1 MSDGTI
7 PARRLLTWVWRD
19 YLKRR
24 VGALGLAFVFMAAEG
39 ASVGALSYLVRPLF
53 DGIRPGA
60 DMGIVYVVAFS
71 VAAVFMTRA
80 VAGFAHRVIMA
91 RQAEKAAAEMQQ
103 DLLTHALRL
112 DLAFYL
118 ANPPG
123 GLIERIRGDTAML
136 KAQWPTILQVL
147 GRDTISLVS
156 LLGVALVIDWRW
168 TLIAVVGVPVL
179 LGPLTLLQRRVRG
192 AARQA
197 SLAAATLSTRL
208 DESFH
213 GIRTLQLTGT
223 EPQEAARYRRA
234 LDRYLGSQLRAQVA
248 TSAIPAVIDLVA
260 ALGFAGVMLYGGSQ
274 ILAGDKT
281 LGEFMSFF
289 TAMAL
294 VFEPLRRLGSVSAQW
309 AQARASLERIRGL
322 LDVAPTLQ
330 SPAMPK
336 AMPQAGVGHRIELR
350 GVGFA
355 YGSQPVLSE
364 ASFVAEAGQTTAL
377 VGPSGAGKTTVFH
390 LLTRLADPQSGQ
402 VLLSGVDVREM
413 DLQAVRRQFSV
424 VSQESALFDE
434 PIAANV
440 RMGAADQSDEA
451 LARAL
456 IDANA
461 AEFVSRMPEGADS
474 PAGPRG
480 SGLSGGQRQRI
491 AIARA
496 LLRDA
501 PILLLDEAT
510 SALDSQSER
519 LVTDALAR
527 LSTGRTTLVIAHRL
541 STILQ
546 ADKIVV
552 MNHGRIVDQGRH
564 EELLARGGL
573 YAELYRLQ
581 FAE

>member
-1 MSDGTI
+1 MSDGAI
-7 PARRLLTWVWRD
+7 PARRLLSWVWRD

-60 DMGIVYVVAFS
+60 DMAIVYAVAFS
-71 VAAVFMTRA
+71 VAAVFITRA
-80 VAGFAHRVIMA
+80 IAGFAHRVIMA

-103 DLLTHALRL
+103 DLLTHAMRL
-112 DLAFYL
+112 DLAFFL

-136 KAQWPTILQVL
+136 KAQWPTILQVM
-147 GRDTISLVS
+147 GRDTIGLVS

-179 LGPLTLLQRRVRG
+179 IGPLTLLQRRVRS

-197 SLAAATLSTRL
+197 SLAAALLSTRL

-234 LDRYLGSQLRAQVA
+234 LDRYLGSQLRAMVA

-309 AQARASLERIRGL
+309 AQARASLERIRQL
-322 LDVAPTLQ
+322 LDVAPSLQ
-330 SPAMPK
+330 SPAVPLPMPE
-336 AMPQAGVGHRIELR
+336 PGVGHRVELR
-350 GVGFA
+350 GVSFA
-355 YGSQPVLSE
+355 YASQPVLTE
-364 ASFVAEAGQTTAL
+364 TSFVAEAGQTTAL
-377 VGPSGAGKTTVFH
+377 VGPSGAGKTTIFH
-390 LLTRLADPQSGQ
+390 LLTRLADPQGGQ
-402 VLLSGVDVREM
+402 VLLSGVDVRDM
-413 DLQAVRRQFSV
+413 DLRAVRQQFSV

-440 RMGAADQSDEA
+440 RMGAVDQSDEA

-461 AEFVSRMPEGADS
+461 AEFVNRLPEGAES

-564 EELLARGGL
+564 EDLLARGGL